1 MLSHKLLIKA
11 GYISQ
16 LGAGIFSFTPIGW
29 RVIEKIKN
37 IIRYE
42 MNSIDCHEANFP
54 VIQPSDIWEES
65 GRIDSFIPPLARFKD
80 RRDKIR
86 EKI

>member
-1 MLSHKLLIKA
+1 MLSHRLLIRS

-37 IIRYE
+37 IITNLDEYLE
-42 MNSIDCHEANFP
+42 FINNS
-54 VIQPSDIWEES
+54 
-65 GRIDSFIPPLARFKD
+65 L
-80 RRDKIR
+80 
-86 EKI
+86 

>member
-42 MNSIDCHEANFP
+42 MNSIDCQKQTF
-54 VIQPSDIWEES
+54 Q
-65 GRIDSFIPPLARFKD
+65 
-80 RRDKIR
+80 
-86 EKI
+86 